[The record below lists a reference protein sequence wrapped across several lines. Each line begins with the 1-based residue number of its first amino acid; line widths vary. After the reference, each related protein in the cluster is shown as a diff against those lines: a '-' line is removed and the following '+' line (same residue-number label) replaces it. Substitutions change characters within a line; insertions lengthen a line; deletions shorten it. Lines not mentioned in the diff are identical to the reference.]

1 MKSDSCSRIESDFR
15 AFEEYL
21 LSRRKRGVTP
31 FANLLCKK
39 AKWKENV

>member
-1 MKSDSCSRIESDFR
+1 MKSDPGSRIESDFR

-21 LSRRKRGVTP
+21 LSRRKRGLAS
-31 FANLLCKK
+31 FAYLLCKK

>member
-1 MKSDSCSRIESDFR
+1 MKSDFCARIESDFR

-21 LSRRKRGVTP
+21 LSRRKRGLAS